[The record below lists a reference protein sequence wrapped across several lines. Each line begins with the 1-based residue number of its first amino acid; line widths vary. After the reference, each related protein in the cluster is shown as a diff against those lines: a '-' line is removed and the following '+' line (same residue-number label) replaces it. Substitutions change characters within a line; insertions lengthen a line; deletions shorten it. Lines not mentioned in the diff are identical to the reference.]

1 MHVLYV
7 LNRTLN
13 ENIEFLKRMAIE
25 MLRLCLK
32 IMRKYMQNTKVFLQ
46 FWTAVCLEILFTHE
60 TSFCFVCQDFASHS
74 C

>member
-46 FWTAVCLEILFTHE
+46 FWTAVCLEILFTL
-60 TSFCFVCQDFASHS
+60 
-74 C
+74 

>member
-60 TSFCFVCQDFASHS
+60 TSFCFVCQDFAPHS